1 MAVDQASTHADLMKY
16 LLSINKLNASGTH
29 NPVQISNNNL
39 YSHSTVTNPL
49 AVGPLPPTPAPPPAN
64 ESLLIPF
71 YGLNDVVFSSG
82 VGKFQPAVKDDSGL
96 TFNNSFIPAPASRK
110 RAREPAVEISG
121 GALPSLLAANPIA
134 STCNSSIVN
143 KEANGFSF
151 LGEDISL
158 QIMQQQLELDRL
170 ISQHIETMKMETE
183 DRKKQQL
190 RRIMAAIEE
199 AMAQRMREK
208 EEEIEN
214 ISRINLELEE
224 RVKNLCLENQLW
236 RDLAQSNEATANV
249 LRTNLEQVLQQMREN
264 AAGELTDDAV
274 SCCGSSGYGEE
285 REGEDGG
292 ERWQRRRVTEDEE
305 GNCKKWVYRGE
316 KNRRLCR
323 KCGEGESSVLL
334 LPCRHL
340 CLCTACGPT
349 VNACPICN
357 SVKNASVHVNLS

>member
-1 MAVDQASTHADLMKY
+1 MAVDQASTHPDLMKY
-16 LLSINKLNASGTH
+16 LISINNLNGSATH

-39 YSHSTVTNPL
+39 YSHSTITNPL
-49 AVGPLPPTPAPPPAN
+49 AVGPLPPARAN
-64 ESLLIPF
+64 ESLLLPF

-82 VGKFQPAVKDDSGL
+82 VGKFPPAVKDDSGV
-96 TFNNSFIPAPASRK
+96 TFNNSFIPPPPSRK
-110 RAREPAVEISG
+110 RAREPAVAISG

-134 STCNSSIVN
+134 STCTSIVN

-170 ISQHIETMKMETE
+170 ISQHMEKMKMEIE

-190 RRIMAAIEE
+190 RRMMAAIEE

-208 EEEIEN
+208 EEEIEK
-214 ISRINLELEE
+214 IGRINVELEE
-224 RVKNLCLENQLW
+224 RVKTLCLENQLW
-236 RDLAQSNEATANV
+236 RDLAQSNEATANA

-274 SCCGSSGYGEE
+274 SCCGSSGCGEE
-285 REGEDGG
+285 GEREDGG
-292 ERWQRRRVTEDEE
+292 KRWQRRRLTEDEE
-305 GNCKKWVYRGE
+305 GDGKKWVYRGE